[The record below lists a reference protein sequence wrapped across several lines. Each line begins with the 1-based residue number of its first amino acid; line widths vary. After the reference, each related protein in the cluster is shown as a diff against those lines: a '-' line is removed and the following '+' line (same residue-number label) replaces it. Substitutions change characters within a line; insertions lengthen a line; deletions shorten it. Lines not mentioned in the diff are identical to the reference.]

1 MKDILAFLFLFSS
14 LSCSHVRSGQY
25 VYFESNT
32 SLEQFKRRYE
42 VDHENLK
49 KYNKEKSIKP
59 GQWVFIPEKRST
71 FWDKAIDKHLEVNSK
86 ATKELIET
94 ALIESKQEKKK
105 QQIEQDK
112 SLPNTPALG
121 FIWPVAGKI
130 RISSYFGPRNK
141 KFHEGIDIAVPV
153 GREIIASERGEVI
166 YANNKIGGYGN
177 LVIINHGQDFFSL
190 YAHAKKMH
198 VKKGDIVDKGQ
209 LIALVGLTGRT
220 SGPHLHFEIRKGE
233 RAVNPKDL
241 LPDL

>member
-1 MKDILAFLFLFSS
+1 MKDILVFLLLFFS

-25 VYFESNT
+25 VYFEPDT
-32 SLEQFKRRYE
+32 SLEQFTKRYE
-42 VDHENLK
+42 VDHDNLK
-49 KYNKEKSIKP
+49 KYNKEEDIKA
-59 GQWVFIPEKRST
+59 GQWVFIPEKKGT
-71 FWDKAIDKHLEVNSK
+71 FWDKAIDKHLEVNRK
-86 ATKELIET
+86 ATQELIET
-94 ALIESKQEKKK
+94 ASNGNKELKKSKEKKLS
-105 QQIEQDK
+105 Q
-112 SLPNTPALG
+112 NTPALG
-121 FIWPVAGKI
+121 FIWPIEGKI

-153 GREIIASERGEVI
+153 GRRIIASERGEVI

-241 LPDL
+241 LPSL